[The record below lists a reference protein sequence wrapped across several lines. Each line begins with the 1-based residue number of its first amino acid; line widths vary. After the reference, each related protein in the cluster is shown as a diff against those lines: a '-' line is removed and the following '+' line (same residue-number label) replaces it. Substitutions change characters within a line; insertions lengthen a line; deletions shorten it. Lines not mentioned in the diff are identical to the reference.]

1 MTTNDQH
8 FHSSSDSQSQIHT
21 TVITHRHIYIK
32 QQETFLMSYTTYP
45 ADVSIVCDRWGQCT
59 DCSQKMQ
66 RRQWCLHLLQVKQT
80 TATVLFTLQVRF
92 TFDRC
97 KMHSMQLL
105 DLCCT
110 SRSLTIS
117 LLTFGM
123 AVSAYGAVKPC
134 PLLELDLRDR
144 FIGYHFS
151 SGWSIRSVYWS
162 TSASIKQPH
171 HIWLRCASTSQQPTT
186 DVTSA
191 LQRTA
196 TWQFHKSDWQDT
208 VEEVS
213 LYLVRCCGTHYH
225 WLFVMYHWHWLSSAH
240 NWRLFCFPEH
250 TGHHSS

>member
-1 MTTNDQH
+1 
-8 FHSSSDSQSQIHT
+8 
-21 TVITHRHIYIK
+21 
-32 QQETFLMSYTTYP
+32 MSYTTYP
-45 ADVSIVCDRWGQCT
+45 ADVYIVCGRWGQCG
-59 DCSQKMQ
+59 DRSQKMQ

-171 HIWLRCASTSQQPTT
+171 HRCEMCVPVSATDNRCHLR
-186 DVTSA
+186 SA
-191 LQRTA
+191 THGDLAVPRIRLSRYGRSFSVSGPLL
-196 TWQFHKSDWQDT
+196 WNSLPLT
-208 VEEVS
+208 VRDVS
-213 LYLVRCCGTHYH
+213 LTLTQFCARLKNF
-225 WLFVMYHWHWLSSAH
+225 LFSRAYVDIIIAPL
-240 NWRLFCFPEH
+240 
-250 TGHHSS
+250 

>member
-1 MTTNDQH
+1 MFVCMSDDRIRLYQGRNRIRLKT
-8 FHSSSDSQSQIHT
+8 FVGSSQRCKHKHD
-21 TVITHRHIYIK
+21 
-32 QQETFLMSYTTYP
+32 E
-45 ADVSIVCDRWGQCT
+45 CT
-59 DCSQKMQ
+59 Q
-66 RRQWCLHLLQVKQT
+66 RRLHSKYHVNITLTGNVFLEWRVQIPSYHICNMIKRH
-80 TATVLFTLQVRF
+80 FTIWEQNAESVQA
-92 TFDRC
+92 C
-97 KMHSMQLL
+97 EN
-105 DLCCT
+105 
-110 SRSLTIS
+110 
-117 LLTFGM
+117 
-123 AVSAYGAVKPC
+123 V
-134 PLLELDLRDR
+134 
-144 FIGYHFS
+144 FS
-151 SGWSIRSVYWS
+151 SGWSTSLVYWS